1 MNIAD
6 EDQTLKYDCCD
17 ASLVDG
23 SLAIVAE
30 KETFNQTSIFY
41 VCVEVRGSLTNFPR
55 ICFSTMVQSST
66 SSINISGPCSLPKS
80 SIARGVS
87 TGQTFKL

>member
-6 EDQTLKYDCCD
+6 EGQTLKCDCCD

-55 ICFSTMVQSST
+55 ICFSTMVQY
-66 SSINISGPCSLPKS
+66 
-80 SIARGVS
+80 
-87 TGQTFKL
+87 Q